1 MSFRT
6 VYKILGAIEKKE
18 GLGVKIRR
26 SIGNVPLKKFNPFLL
41 FDHFEASE
49 GSGFEPH
56 PHLGHETITLVLN
69 GAIAHEDFTGSKGV
83 IYPGDL
89 QFMTAGRG
97 IVHTEMPVQ
106 TSDKLLTAG
115 IQVWVDLPEHLKESK
130 PRYRDLRSNE
140 IPETVEQ
147 NGKLHIKII
156 SGNYAGIGS
165 LKDLAYT
172 PIHYYHITMKPGASF
187 KQKLPKDFNFFL
199 YIIRGDN
206 LVINNEYQVNEH
218 DTCLFNRDGDEISC
232 KNASSGNQNENE
244 GASEFVLIGG
254 KTLDQKVNRY
264 GTFVATSQSRV
275 RQGLEDYSHASN
287 GFENLKT
294 WKSSIGNDTSTNK
307 AKES

>member
-6 VYKILGAIEKKE
+6 VNRILGAVEKTE

-26 SIGNVPLKKFNPFLL
+26 SIGNLPLKKFNPFLL
-41 FDHFEASE
+41 FDHFEAGK

-69 GAIAHEDFTGSKGV
+69 GSIVHEDFTGSKGQ
-83 IYPGDL
+83 IFPGDL

-106 TSDKLLTAG
+106 TDESLAAG
-115 IQVWVDLPEHLKESK
+115 IQVWVDLPEKLKESK

-140 IPETVEQ
+140 IPEAVEQ
-147 NGKLHIKII
+147 DGKLRIKII
-156 SGNYAGIGS
+156 SGDYAGIGS
-165 LKDLAYT
+165 LKELAYT
-172 PIHYYHITMKPGASF
+172 PIHYYHVTMKPGASLV
-187 KQKLPKDFNFFL
+187 QKVPKDFNFFL
-199 YIIRGDN
+199 YIIRGNN
-206 LVINNEYQVNEH
+206 LIINNEYPVKEY

-232 KNASSGNQNENE
+232 KNVSSGDGNE
-244 GASEFVLIGG
+244 GITEFVLIGG
-254 KTLDQKVNRY
+254 KTLDQKVNRF

-275 RQGLEDYSHASN
+275 KEGLEDYSHARN

-294 WKSSIGNDTSTNK
+294 WKSSISNNPSKNT
-307 AKES
+307 KES